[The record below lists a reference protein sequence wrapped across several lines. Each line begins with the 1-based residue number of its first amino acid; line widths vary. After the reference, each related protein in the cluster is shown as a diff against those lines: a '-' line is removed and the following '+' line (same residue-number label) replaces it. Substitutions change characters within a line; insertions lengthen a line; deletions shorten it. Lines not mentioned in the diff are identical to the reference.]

1 MGPINGADDLL
12 SFESKNNGMKIF
24 DNIEN
29 HQCEINTPEV
39 VTIEEESTERFVFP
53 VDRASSIITEEISIN
68 HTIAVCVR
76 NHAGVMIE
84 EFTMGDTQTF
94 PNDQYILEFSSPIK
108 LYILV
113 NSNINI
119 EVKSNKVNISF
130 EAPQK
135 VYVGVRS
142 HHERPSTTISTT
154 DDPKDLVRAISYF
167 GSALKTTSCERSY
180 PTLRGYPPS
189 LSLNDELKVPK
200 ILEKP
205 ETDVTIEVPP
215 NYQSIFVIA
224 PLAYY
229 FGADVRLSETAMI
242 TAEGDII
249 HNLEGTTREFEDEV
263 ERVLKQ
269 CFFLDCISRTE
280 GYYEVRLYER
290 EQIESKL
297 GLEFDLLY
305 DMSISEQIQS
315 YLSIPYEKI
324 SGLLPTWKK
333 TAHVEPK
340 SRNIKFLSHLS
351 NDLSIIKSEK
361 RENIE
366 NKTSSNGSG
375 KSIKRIDSEN
385 DSGRFSRGELN
396 PAEHYRSDENVD
408 IPQKNIEI
416 SESTATE
423 HTWVGHGMPIG
434 ASKATLD
441 AFENRLNQTPTDG
454 DIDIAI
460 VVNDEEMAKE
470 GTIVDDV
477 YSSRDQLSLTT
488 ELQHQ
493 LTTGE
498 LHKLLNQEYDFLH
511 YIGHIDKTG
520 FRCIDGQL
528 DATNVENVRIS
539 TFFLNACTS
548 YQQATELIKSGAVA
562 GIATTNPVLNSGA
575 ERVGKT
581 VARLLNLGFPIISA
595 LKIAKSESIMGS
607 NYTVIGDGST
617 NLTQAQSGVP
627 SLCEINKESQ
637 GRYKT
642 TYLTYPTRR
651 RDLGTIT
658 VPYAKNNKTYFLT
671 SGETGEFKM
680 DKNELI
686 RFTSMGTMPVRI
698 DSELYWGNENDFITR
713 LN

>member
-1 MGPINGADDLL
+1 
-12 SFESKNNGMKIF
+12 
-24 DNIEN
+24 
-29 HQCEINTPEV
+29 
-39 VTIEEESTERFVFP
+39 
-53 VDRASSIITEEISIN
+53 
-68 HTIAVCVR
+68 
-76 NHAGVMIE
+76 
-84 EFTMGDTQTF
+84 MGDTQTF

-305 DMSISEQIQS
+305 DMSILEQIQS

-340 SRNIKFLSHLS
+340 SRNIEFLSHLS

-375 KSIKRIDSEN
+375 KSIKTIDSEN

-441 AFENRLNQTPTDG
+441 AYENRLNQTPTDG